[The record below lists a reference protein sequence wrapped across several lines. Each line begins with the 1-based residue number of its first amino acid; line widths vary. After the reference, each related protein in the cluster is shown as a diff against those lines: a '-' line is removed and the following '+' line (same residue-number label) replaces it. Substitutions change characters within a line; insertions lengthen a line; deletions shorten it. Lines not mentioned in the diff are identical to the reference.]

1 MSPAIWRPRFF
12 RKRSASV
19 SGAGVQPLRP
29 GGPLLSG
36 FGRRISGCR
45 RATQKRVLG
54 PVPSMGADA
63 LGAAFACGDWRAHR
77 KVPSQTPEYTSSVGY
92 GPEARGRR
100 NGRWSPDGRPKRLRA
115 GEQAAAAA
123 AVTQPLLPCAL
134 FWETAATPGLYSG
147 PCLTASLRRHV
158 QLRPVARRLSPL
170 SAGDQLRGGSR
181 HLPPI
186 WPRPAP
192 PPPLPMVP
200 EALGG
205 GAVHL

>member
-1 MSPAIWRPRFF
+1 MAAALWSESGLEVDLCSALSWRPGAF
-12 RKRSASV
+12 RGRSAGV
-19 SGAGVQPLRP
+19 CGAGVGPRRTE
-29 GGPLLSG
+29 GPLCSG

-147 PCLTASLRRHV
+147 PCVTGFSVTSRVTPASR
-158 QLRPVARRLSPL
+158 QA
-170 SAGDQLRGGSR
+170 AF
-181 HLPPI
+181 I
-186 WPRPAP
+186 A
-192 PPPLPMVP
+192 
-200 EALGG
+200 E
-205 GAVHL
+205 